1 MLLSI
6 SEGVLLDKAV
16 AMGLVSAADVA
27 EARNTQTASPIT
39 RKWGL
44 VLDRLIAQGKLT
56 EAQLRRLQED
66 LSSAAPGSPA
76 LDRTMDGGL
85 EQTLG
90 SEAGGPTPTITV
102 APTTFPAP
110 HWDKYEFVE
119 LLGRGGMGAVYK
131 ARDRRLG
138 RLVALKFIH
147 GDDPGMIQ
155 RFLQE
160 ARSQARLDHPFIC
173 KVYEVGTVDN
183 KPYIAMELVEGRTL
197 DRMSSQLG
205 LSEKIQVLK
214 DAAAALHAAHE
225 QGIIHRDIKPSNIM
239 VERTPSGS
247 LRPVIMDFG
256 LARESGDSHGLTES
270 GAVMGTPAYM
280 SPEQARGEAR
290 RLDRRSDVYSLGAT
304 MYDVLCGKPPFED
317 QTVLNIL
324 LKVMNEPPSPL
335 RSLDPTIP
343 EAIELVVSK
352 CLNKEPAQRYQS
364 AKALADDLGRYLS
377 AQQVEAKRLSYSYR
391 FRYWARHNKTL
402 ATLGAV
408 LLVTVLSATGFG
420 IRARF
425 IAIQKER
432 RAKEQ
437 AELARWIGQSV
448 KDLEWVARTAYL
460 LPLHDTSYEKQLV
473 RDRMAEIET
482 ELKRHPDIGPRLGA
496 YARGRGL
503 LALHEWKPAYEELQ
517 QAERLGHKDLELDY
531 ALGRALGALYSQALD
546 DARKSGDKSFFEKR
560 KAELD
565 EELLRPAL
573 SYLERSRGLRSVSST
588 YVEGLVAYYQ
598 EQYDQALQS
607 ADKAYKQAPWMYEA
621 VELGGDVFL
630 SRARA
635 QRDRGEHDPAEQ
647 SFAESVK
654 RYKQAAEIGR
664 SDHNVHEALAEAYI
678 RWEELEFYRGKNPE
692 PYLQEALAAA
702 DRALVA
708 APKESHG
715 HTKKAFAYY
724 FQSQYSQKH
733 RDIGS
738 AIKYCNLQLAE
749 AKQSLLD
756 HPSNAY
762 AHESA
767 GISSFRLAELEPQ
780 DVQKSLDRL
789 KYAYDRFESATRLNP
804 RFPWAYND
812 YAIALIIESKRLTRQ
827 GISPLDNLT
836 KSIELAKQSNEI
848 DPSYIYALNTISLAS
863 QRAINWSINY
873 SGDVQQWAKYGIQA
887 INQALKLNPN
897 YTFAHGNLGTI
908 YLHLALFESLSGS
921 PTNNPSKLAILS
933 YQSMAK
939 VDGSSAELD
948 SYIATAHYYS
958 AIYLANSNQDPSQE
972 ISEGLSTLSKCASK
986 ETNDPYCADIQ
997 ARLLSVRSEWAR
1009 QQAHPYIADL
1019 ERAYSMSQ
1027 QALRK
1032 IDDEPESLL
1041 AFSEIAYQL
1050 THARRQQGKSPVSNI
1065 QQGLMAADKALTLMN
1080 NWPRALAIKG
1090 ALLLERSRTEK
1101 TKAQKRDS
1109 ISNAHQALLAAIK
1122 NNPLLQRKYGGILEE
1137 TERLQQEQREERK
1150 EPEGN
1155 PDH

>member
-27 EARNTQTASPIT
+27 EARNTQTASPVT

-110 HWDKYEFVE
+110 HWDKYEFIE
-119 LLGRGGMGAVYK
+119 ILGRGGMGAVYK

-324 LKVMNEPPSPL
+324 LKVMNEPPSPP

-352 CLNKEPAQRYQS
+352 CLNKEPEQRYQS

-678 RWEELEFYRGKNPE
+678 RWEEMDYFRGRNPE
-692 PYLQEALAAA
+692 AHLQEALAAA

-715 HTKKAFAYY
+715 HTKKAFAYSFFADY
-724 FQSQYSQKH
+724 AKQHVSNEATL
-733 RDIGS
+733 RNR
-738 AIKYCNLQLAE
+738 NLQLDSAQK
-749 AKQSLLD
+749 AVSQNQKD
-756 HPSNAY
+756 PY
-762 AHESA
+762 AHLIA
-767 GISSFRLAELEPQ
+767 GIAYHRIAEISSTNKIDF
-780 DVQKSLDRL
+780 L
-789 KYAYDRFESATRLNP
+789 KNSYRHIEYSIKINP

-812 YAIALIIESKRLTRQ
+812 HAIALLAESKLQ
-827 GISPLDNLT
+827 QKINSDPLDTIT
-836 KSIELAKQSNEI
+836 KAVRLAEQALEI
-848 DPSYIYALNTISLAS
+848 DPGYIYALNTIAAASL
-863 QRAINWSINY
+863 RATTWLIEHGRNPAQWIATGLRSAHRSLQINKNY
-873 SGDVQQWAKYGIQA
+873 SFAYGNI
-887 INQALKLNPN
+887 
-897 YTFAHGNLGTI
+897 GTI
-908 YLHLALFESLSGS
+908 LMNQSFYELLTTTELTNTRKEGVAACESMMKITG
-921 PTNNPSKLAILS
+921 PSTEM
-933 YQSMAK
+933 Q
-939 VDGSSAELD
+939 
-948 SYIATAHYYS
+948 SYIAIIYHYEAQQLLS
-958 AIYLANSNQDPSQE
+958 RGQDPAAA
-972 ISEGLSTLSKCASK
+972 IRAGLTAIAGCVSPP
-986 ETNDPYCADIQ
+986 EPDPYCLDAQ
-997 ARLLSVRSEWAR
+997 ARLMAAQSQWHQS
-1009 QQAHPYIADL
+1009 QAKPFLPVL
-1019 ERAYSMSQ
+1019 ERAYRLAQ
-1027 QALRK
+1027 QAVAQMPP
-1032 IDDEPESLL
+1032 DEYDSMLSSAAISL
-1041 AFSEIAYQL
+1041 QL
-1050 THARRQQGKSPVSNI
+1050 GTALTQRGTRPQVPIEH
-1065 QQGLMAADKALTLMN
+1065 GLSMVAKALASKPSL
-1080 NWPRALAIKG
+1080 PRGLALRG
-1090 ALLLERSRTEK
+1090 ALLSIQARSERNPKNRRGILQS
-1101 TKAQKRDS
+1101 AQD
-1109 ISNAHQALLAAIK
+1109 ALREGIK
-1122 NNPLLQRKYGGILEE
+1122 GNPLLTKQYQGVLLE
-1137 TERLQQEQREERK
+1137 TSRLLES
-1150 EPEGN
+1150 P
-1155 PDH
+1155 